1 MPIYCTNFYTN
12 TLSGYNI
19 YANTLS
25 SSNTSNVN
33 IASDLRV
40 NGDVYSSGR
49 MDSATTIF
57 ARFRLTSNQSFSA
70 SSEIYAT
77 SNTFIMDF
85 TNTNMNGMDTMDRV
99 VANSNVYNK
108 NTGVITVPVSGLYY
122 LEMQGSFQ
130 NDPGATSAEVRNG
143 VYYKFLNQTNANA
156 RNAAVVSASSL
167 VSTNHIAFLLGGDQ
181 FRPIY
186 YSNDSNA
193 TLLSTNGETYISFT
207 VLSTIS
213 PDINNFTRIPSTP

>member
-12 TLSGYNI
+12 TMSGYSI

-25 SSNTSNVN
+25 SSNMSNVN

-40 NGDVYSSGR
+40 EGDVYATGR

-70 SSEIYAT
+70 SPEIFAT
-77 SNTFIMDF
+77 SNSFLMDF
-85 TNTNMNGMDTMDRV
+85 TNTNMNGMDTMNRV
-99 VANSNVYNK
+99 VANSNVYNQ

-130 NDPGATSAEVRNG
+130 NDPALTGPLRNG
-143 VYYKFLNQTNANA
+143 VYYKFLRQTNANA
-156 RNAAVVSASSL
+156 RMAAAISDSSI

-181 FRPIY
+181 FQPIF
-186 YSNDSNA
+186 YSNDPNA

-207 VLSTIS
+207 VLGTIT
-213 PDINNFTRIPSTP
+213 PDLTNFTRLNI